1 MFVLEYSHPFYPT
14 LMVYQVRL
22 TRLNHLFDRWV
33 DPIIMGI
40 RCEQV
45 YQVLVK
51 TDTCSNHSLEKYRTQ
66 LHIPPT
72 TTTNHSNQN
81 SGRILSR
88 GAFLSMFQNERNHV
102 ILSMI
107 SLVEKYRRKKK
118 LKVPSQVPM
127 KHITNKIEPPSTL
140 LKPESHFKPSH
151 LTLESK
157 VDDLIITREYD
168 KHKALESH
176 EKVQRPRAS
185 TEYHYS
191 SRNSLPSSS
200 NNKLAEE
207 YQGKLLEQSHS
218 RKPKNR
224 MKGKTNT
231 ESDTDST
238 CPSTQSNDDS
248 LSSISMYSTTKPY
261 PSLTED
267 SFSSFSMYSKP
278 CSSLTTGTSSE
289 HPVFLQ
295 QDKRAVS
302 NPEERLYRSDRRG
315 SGSSSSRNSRSKN
328 SESKLSLYSSQG
340 YSTRQA
346 YPKYRPVPGDHDLDD
361 DCSCLMLDG
370 LVKFLK
376 DLFSS
381 RPQYKAPFDW
391 SKMER

>member
-1 MFVLEYSHPFYPT
+1 
-14 LMVYQVRL
+14 
-22 TRLNHLFDRWV
+22 
-33 DPIIMGI
+33 MGI

-51 TDTCSNHSLEKYRTQ
+51 TETCSNHSLEKYRTQ

-191 SRNSLPSSS
+191 SRNSLPSSD
-200 NNKLAEE
+200 NKKIAEE
-207 YQGKLLEQSHS
+207 YQGKLLEQSRS
-218 RKPKNR
+218 STEASSERCKPKNR
-224 MKGKTNT
+224 MKGKTKNYT

-238 CPSTQSNDDS
+238 CPSIQSNDDS

-261 PSLTED
+261 SSLTED

-302 NPEERLYRSDRRG
+302 NPEERLYRSDRRV
-315 SGSSSSRNSRSKN
+315 SSSSSSRHSRSKN
-328 SESKLSLYSSQG
+328 SENKLLLYSSQC
-340 YSTRQA
+340 YIVHVKRIQSIDQYQA
-346 YPKYRPVPGDHDLDD
+346 I
-361 DCSCLMLDG
+361 MI
-370 LVKFLK
+370 
-376 DLFSS
+376 
-381 RPQYKAPFDW
+381 
-391 SKMER
+391 